1 MIPGKTRSEQG
12 KETLFLGFP
21 AKKLGFSLGF
31 LLVSNEI
38 YEDFS

>member
-1 MIPGKTRSEQG
+1 MNPGKTRANLG
-12 KETLFLGFP
+12 KTGIFLGFP

>member
-1 MIPGKTRSEQG
+1 MNPGKTRADLG
-12 KETLFLGFP
+12 KSILFLGFT